1 MHATDDPKSY
11 DRIAPHSIEAEQCLI
26 GSLLL
31 CDGDASIFAEVR
43 AAITSESFFQADH
56 SIIFDAI
63 TKMHDAKAKIDAVTL
78 STALS
83 SRGMLE
89 EIGGNEYIVRL
100 FNNVPSFNHA
110 GHYAKIVSSKSRW
123 RELIRIGNAAIKEAY
138 APREDDALSDI
149 DGVIADISSKLARV
163 ATDGKMNEV
172 HLLADVIPEVIA
184 YRGDNKRRC
193 STKINSLDNRIHGLT
208 FGEKTIIGGKPSM
221 GKSAL
226 IKRLARNIAEE
237 IPVGII
243 SIEEK
248 RQKIATNLLSGESR
262 VPNNRI
268 EFGTAGPEE
277 WGDVQNAI
285 EQLSQL
291 PIYLVD
297 SARKLSTIVAMANVL
312 VSRYGCRAIFVDH
325 LHIIDGQPQK
335 NDNRN
340 IEISKISAELKWV
353 WKDLGVIGVEA
364 AQLNRAGGRERP
376 ELASLRD
383 SGSLEADAD
392 TVILLHREDYYRRSE
407 PGFQP
412 DNILELLLLKNKH
425 GATANIPLHYDEARY
440 DIRDRE
446 EYP

>member
-11 DRIAPHSIEAEQCLI
+11 DRMAPHSIEAEQCLI

-43 AAITSESFFQADH
+43 AVITSESFFQADH

-78 STALS
+78 STALA
-83 SRGMLE
+83 SRGLLE
-89 EIGGNEYIVRL
+89 KIGGNPYIVRL
-100 FNNVPSFNHA
+100 FNNVPSFAHA
-110 GHYAKIVSSKSRW
+110 GHYAKILSNKARW
-123 RELIRIGNAAIKEAY
+123 RELICIGNAAIKEAF
-138 APREDDALSDI
+138 AAREDDAMGEI
-149 DGVIADISSKLARV
+149 DGVIAELSSKLARV
-163 ATDGKMNEV
+163 ATEGKLNEV

-184 YRGDNKRRC
+184 YRGNNTRRC
-193 STKINSLDNRIHGLT
+193 PTKIQSLDNRIHGLT
-208 FGEKTIIGGKPSM
+208 FGEKTILGGKPGM
-221 GKSAL
+221 GKSAF
-226 IKRLARNIAEE
+226 IKRLARNLSDE

-248 RQKIATNLLSGESR
+248 RQKIATNFLSGESR

-268 EFGTAGPEE
+268 EFGIAGPEE
-277 WGDVQNAI
+277 WAEVHDAI
-285 EQLSQL
+285 ERLNKL

-297 SARKLSTIVAMANVL
+297 SVRKLSTIIAMANVL
-312 VSRYGCRAIFVDH
+312 VSRHGCRAIFVDH
-325 LHIIDGQPQK
+325 LHIIDGQSQR

-353 WKDLGVIGVEA
+353 WKDLNVIGVEA

-392 TVILLHREDYYRRSE
+392 TVILLHREDYYRKSE
-407 PGFQP
+407 PGFEP
-412 DNILELLLLKNKH
+412 NNILELLLLKNKH

-440 DIRDRE
+440 DIRERNG
-446 EYP
+446 P